1 MLPAAS
7 LTIFYIYSIIIILLI
22 YDILNFTK
30 NLRRE
35 IMQKTKKI
43 IKILLFT
50 TIIFSMSLAS
60 VSFANE
66 KQTNN
71 LTNLMNTR
79 YEFNRDVAYEY
90 KISCEEAFIINV
102 FSDNEVIVVP
112 ETLGGKKVTYLSARS
127 IENGE
132 YVSPFSNAKNLK
144 TIILPDSIKSIG
156 YRTFY
161 NCKNLEKIVLSKNIR
176 YVGEEAFKNCDKL
189 NCIGINREVK
199 NQNDL
204 RNALLEN
211 ITDLTKTIYF
221 KNNLM

>member
-1 MLPAAS
+1 
-7 LTIFYIYSIIIILLI
+7 
-22 YDILNFTK
+22 
-30 NLRRE
+30 
-35 IMQKTKKI
+35 MQKTKKI